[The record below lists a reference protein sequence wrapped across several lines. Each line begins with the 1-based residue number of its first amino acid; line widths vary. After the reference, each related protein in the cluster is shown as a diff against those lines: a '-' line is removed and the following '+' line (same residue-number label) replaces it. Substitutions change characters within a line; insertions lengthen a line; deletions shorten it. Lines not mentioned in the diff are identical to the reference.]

1 MFALAPI
8 ILSVL
13 AVSTA
18 WTDRIHGDIEEDATI
33 TPPQILSIQPYE
45 DTDSELTGSFWL
57 FRFSLVPDATSYRIW
72 REFPVLRG
80 LEGNSNVV
88 TLEELASQF
97 VPWAIVDAPSND
109 DLGAFIVVSTLDG
122 VRTNWGISALVE
134 RDGTLYRS
142 PISYFDSSESLPT
155 AVESKSWGQVKHRTI
170 DP

>member
-45 DTDSELTGSFWL
+45 DTDSELTDGFWL
-57 FRFSLVPDATSYRIW
+57 IRFSLVPDATSYRIW
-72 REFPVLRG
+72 RELLNETF
-80 LEGNSNVV
+80 
-88 TLEELASQF
+88 
-97 VPWAIVDAPSND
+97 PWATVDAPSND
-109 DLGAFIVVSTLDG
+109 QLGAFIVVSTLDG

-134 RDGTLYRS
+134 RNGTLYRS
-142 PISYFDSSESLPT
+142 PISYFDPSESLPT